1 MPRMFTAVAIGL
13 FLAGGAVDLAAPS
26 LAAPSEAAAS
36 SSTVDARTM
45 PAVRVQTETT
55 GAPDAAGTPAPS
67 GQSSPS
73 ATPSGNPVNPGTGE
87 PAESEATRTN
97 LAPYVIGG
105 IALVTLFAAF
115 IWWRRRRGKTVV

>member
-1 MPRMFTAVAIGL
+1 MPRMFTAIAIGL
-13 FLAGGAVDLAAPS
+13 FLAGGGLYVAAPS

-36 SSTVDARTM
+36 LSTVDARTM
-45 PAVRVQTETT
+45 PAVRVHRETAGT
-55 GAPDAAGTPAPS
+55 PEAAGTPAPS

-105 IALVTLFAAF
+105 IALVTLVAAF